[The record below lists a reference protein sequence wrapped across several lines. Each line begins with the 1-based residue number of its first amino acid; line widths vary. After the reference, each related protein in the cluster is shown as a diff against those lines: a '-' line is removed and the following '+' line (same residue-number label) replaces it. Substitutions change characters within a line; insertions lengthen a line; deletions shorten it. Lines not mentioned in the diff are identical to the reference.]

1 MIVFVSFV
9 DLQPNCAISAPELY
23 VRTVF
28 FRDSSQ
34 LPRLCFSRFD
44 PRTQDKAGIVRV
56 ALHRPHQP
64 PSNTVRRSYMRTLVT
79 VPEFRQCGPLLSF
92 LDNAETE
99 TPSDKVPC
107 GRCAAAQ
114 GREL

>member
-1 MIVFVSFV
+1 MIPRSY
-9 DLQPNCAISAPELY
+9 LGSASPVLIQERKTKLESC
-23 VRTVF
+23 V
-28 FRDSSQ
+28 
-34 LPRLCFSRFD
+34 PPC
-44 PRTQDKAGIVRV
+44 IV
-56 ALHRPHQP
+56 HINP